1 MISMKYTL
9 LSNMVVQQT
18 LPTWGEVDRYLH
30 SKSTYSYVRDR
41 ACIYNTMYLKI
52 LCETLLLLLLS
63 PECRLSPRL
72 RRFLLS
78 LSFVGLK
85 EEDGMTMNVVNGRG
99 GERIIC
105 SFDIPG
111 CEKVTAARFD

>member
-1 MISMKYTL
+1 M
-9 LSNMVVQQT
+9 
-18 LPTWGEVDRYLH
+18 
-30 SKSTYSYVRDR
+30 
-41 ACIYNTMYLKI
+41 YNTLYVQYLKI